1 MTSRDRP
8 RKSTILAAAFAVLA
22 VALAACGT
30 SAGSSGSEQKTW
42 IHGILAPKGDSGYQL
57 MAKDRGFYTKQG
69 VHVEIK
75 SFVGNIQLNQALI
88 SGAIDSGDTAP
99 DPVFDASLKR
109 SNVKIIGSTLPK
121 ITYALIAKNS
131 IKSFADLQGKTI
143 GASAPG
149 AFPEAVTRAMLAQQG
164 LDPSKVKVVATGDDA
179 QRFQALLA
187 GRIDA
192 AAVSDQF
199 VPVAQK
205 NGAKI
210 HLLGEAQNII
220 PQYPRFYLAA
230 NGKSLKEKPDA
241 AVRFLAGEIQGLC
254 YAVTHPKAEQQVA
267 AKYSKTSP
275 TDPKV
280 VYVQQAIAKA
290 HAASATS
297 AIPMKNLE
305 FLQSFRI
312 KNGFQK
318 GKVDF
323 SKLVDPSFREKAL
336 KRVKLPQTCL
346 DDPNAKG

>member
-1 MTSRDRP
+1 MTSRGRP
-8 RKSTILAAAFAVLA
+8 RKSTILAAAFAVFT
-22 VALAACGT
+22 VALAACG
-30 SAGSSGSEQKTW
+30 SGGSGGSKEKTW

-57 MAKDRGFYTKQG
+57 MAKDRDYYTKQG

-75 SFVGNIQLNQALI
+75 QFVGNIQLSQALI

-99 DPVFDASLKR
+99 DPTFDASLR
-109 SNVKIIGSTLPK
+109 GSDLKIIGSTLPR
-121 ITYALIAKNS
+121 ITYALIAKND

-149 AFPEAVTRAMLAQQG
+149 AFPEAVTRAMLAKQG

-187 GRIDA
+187 GKIDA

-199 VPVAQK
+199 VPVAK
-205 NGAKI
+205 KDGAKI
-210 HLLGEAQNII
+210 HVLGEAQNII
-220 PQYPRFYLAA
+220 PQYPRFYLVA

-241 AVRFLAGEIQGLC
+241 AVGFMAGEIQGLC
-254 YAVTHPKAEQQVA
+254 YAVTHPTAEQQVA

-297 AIPMKNLE
+297 AIPRANLE

-323 SKLVDPSFREKAL
+323 SKLIDPSVRAKAL
-336 KRVKLPQTCL
+336 KKAKLPQQCL
-346 DDPNAKG
+346 NDPNAKG